1 MIAVTPKTR
10 GKYVYNAYISRP
22 KQAVGTVV
30 QICQQPAPRSGIVEG
45 DQGLHVATA

>member
-1 MIAVTPKTR
+1 MIAVTPKTP
-10 GKYVYNAYISRP
+10 GKVYNAYISRP